1 MKQKHIL
8 KWLGI
13 ALGVYLLYGVLTAIL
28 VPLPQKE
35 AAGELWSQY
44 EARLSTDASQERVR
58 SIEDTDSALL
68 WRLQL
73 IERMTSLSA
82 LSMCCKRTAADRI

>member
-13 ALGVYLLYGVLTAIL
+13 ALGAYLLYAVLTAVF

-35 AAGELWSQY
+35 AAGKLWSQY
-44 EARLSTDASQERVR
+44 EARLSTDASQERAPQAAGR
-58 SIEDTDSALL
+58 TFAAQDALP
-68 WRLQL
+68 
-73 IERMTSLSA
+73 
-82 LSMCCKRTAADRI
+82 

>member
-35 AAGELWSQY
+35 ATGELWSQY
-44 EARLSTDASQERVR
+44 EARLSEDASQERVR
-58 SIEDTDSALL
+58 IRTVRCSGACSSSRVRKGRSSSRPLTCA
-68 WRLQL
+68 
-73 IERMTSLSA
+73 
-82 LSMCCKRTAADRI
+82 RTAADRI

>member
-28 VPLPQKE
+28 VPLSQKE
-35 AAGELWSQY
+35 ATGELLSQY
-44 EARLSTDASQERVR
+44 DARSS
-58 SIEDTDSALL
+58 
-68 WRLQL
+68 
-73 IERMTSLSA
+73 
-82 LSMCCKRTAADRI
+82 

>member
-13 ALGVYLLYGVLTAIL
+13 SLGVYLLYGVLTAIL

-35 AAGELWSQY
+35 ATG
-44 EARLSTDASQERVR
+44 
-58 SIEDTDSALL
+58 
-68 WRLQL
+68 
-73 IERMTSLSA
+73 
-82 LSMCCKRTAADRI
+82 

>member
-8 KWLGI
+8 KCLGI

-35 AAGELWSQY
+35 A
-44 EARLSTDASQERVR
+44 TC
-58 SIEDTDSALL
+58 LL
-68 WRLQL
+68 Y
-73 IERMTSLSA
+73 TSD
-82 LSMCCKRTAADRI
+82 AADD

>member
-28 VPLPQKE
+28 VPLRKKKRQ
-35 AAGELWSQY
+35 GSCG
-44 EARLSTDASQERVR
+44 ASMKP
-58 SIEDTDSALL
+58 D
-68 WRLQL
+68 
-73 IERMTSLSA
+73 
-82 LSMCCKRTAADRI
+82 

>member
-28 VPLPQKE
+28 VPLPQR
-35 AAGELWSQY
+35 G
-44 EARLSTDASQERVR
+44 
-58 SIEDTDSALL
+58 
-68 WRLQL
+68 
-73 IERMTSLSA
+73 
-82 LSMCCKRTAADRI
+82 DRGAVEPV

>member
-13 ALGVYLLYGVLTAIL
+13 ALGVYLLYAVLTAVF

-44 EARLSTDASQERVR
+44 EARLSEDASQEREEHR
-58 SIEDTDSALL
+58 GHGQCAAL
-68 WRLQL
+68 
-73 IERMTSLSA
+73 A
-82 LSMCCKRTAADRI
+82 LAAHRECGKGGHLLNL